1 MIDIDT
7 LLEEESVWE
16 YFARTEKPIALYG
29 TGNGADKI
37 VDAFLQRGIPLAAV
51 FASDGFVRKR
61 SFRGFPV
68 LSLAEVE
75 QRFSDFV
82 VAIGFGSSRS
92 EVLAQIRTLEKR
104 HETRVPCVPVCGA
117 TLFDRRFIEENRQ
130 AIEDT
135 FYLLEDEQS
144 KIVYQNFLR
153 FQLTG
158 KLPYL
163 WASDSEKEEAFHCI
177 LRLGAQESY
186 LDLGAYRGDTVEEF
200 LHFTNGQYASVTAV
214 EPNQKSFE
222 RLTAFCASL
231 ENAQCIHAAVGARDG
246 MLNFDGDGRHNAASK
261 SGKQTVRCV
270 TVDALAEKTK
280 FSYVK
285 ADIEGLECEM
295 LEGAKETL
303 KNQKP
308 KLNIAVYHKSRD
320 IFTIP
325 RLIQAYHPDY
335 KIYLRKHPYVPF
347 WDLNLYCVSCASRM
361 ENTQPQ

>member
-1 MIDIDT
+1 MIDIDA
-7 LLEEESVWE
+7 LLEEESVWSF
-16 YFARTEKPIALYG
+16 FARTEKPIALYG

-37 VDAFLQRGIPLAAV
+37 IDTFLHRGIPLAAV

-75 QRFSDFV
+75 QRFQDFV

-104 HETRVPCVPVCGA
+104 HEVRVPCVPVYG
-117 TLFDRRFIEENRQ
+117 TEQFDRRFIEENRQ

-135 FYLLEDEQS
+135 FHLLEDARS

-153 FQLTG
+153 FQRTG
-158 KLPYL
+158 KLPCL
-163 WASDSEKEEAFHCI
+163 WTSDSEKAAAFNCI
-177 LRLGAQESY
+177 LQLSKQENY

-200 LHFTNGQYASVTAV
+200 LHFTDGQYLSITAL
-214 EPNQKSFE
+214 EPNRRNFE
-222 RLTAFCASL
+222 KLSAFCAPLGNTRCVCAAAGERCGSL
-231 ENAQCIHAAVGARDG
+231 H
-246 MLNFDGDGRHNAASK
+246 FDGDGRHNTACDT
-261 SGKQTVRCV
+261 GKQTVSCV
-270 TVDALAEKTK
+270 TVDALAESTK
-280 FSYVK
+280 FSYIK

-303 KNQKP
+303 KAVKP
-308 KLNIAVYHKSRD
+308 KLNIAAYHKSRD

-325 RLIQAYHPDY
+325 RLIKAYNPDY

-347 WDLNLYCVSCASRM
+347 WDLNLYCV
-361 ENTQPQ
+361 